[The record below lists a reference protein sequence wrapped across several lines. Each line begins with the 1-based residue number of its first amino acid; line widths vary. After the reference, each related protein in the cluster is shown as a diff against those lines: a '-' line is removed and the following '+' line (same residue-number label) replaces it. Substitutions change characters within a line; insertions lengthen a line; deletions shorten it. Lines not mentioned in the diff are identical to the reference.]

1 MPNTSKITLAAANID
16 DISAD
21 EVYNV
26 VQRDGNKSTLR
37 HVGDG
42 KMSEATRF
50 IVSVRQPNANSDY
63 YVIGIA
69 AVRPS
74 ASATSDSNVTKQIVN
89 RFNGEWRLHKD
100 TTQAQVKQL
109 QQRVEAFLAVDD
121 IQSVILDAENLY

>member
-1 MPNTSKITLAAANID
+1 MPNTSKITLSAAGIK
-16 DISAD
+16 DISTD

-26 VQRDGNKSTLR
+26 VQRDGNKTTLR

-50 IVSVRQPNANSDY
+50 IVSVRQPSASSDY
-63 YVIGIA
+63 YVINIA

-74 ASATSDSNVTKQIVN
+74 IASTSDSQVTKQIVN

-100 TTQAQVKQL
+100 TTRAQVEEL
-109 QQRVEAFLAVDD
+109 QQRVEAFLATAD